1 MSVGWQLFSFSP
13 LLSKSHQPPNMT
25 DDFHMRQLRVRQAE
39 SKAGFESTQEDLNR
53 SKNQL
58 ASLRRENKELRN
70 ALQQSAKDIGNQ
82 SKKSMTT
89 VETDIAQSK
98 LFQLRRT
105 YDELKAS
112 NKEIAGEIKRMEET
126 RGDLDKEGRP
136 ILNDNSPL
144 AQKIRTLEN
153 RLDKSLIK
161 HNEAVAIRRTYETIL
176 RRLQEERVSFD
187 NQLAAIEKTL
197 KAKEHDDAELQN
209 MAHDAQHAKEM
220 SKAELEELKKAV
232 ELDRRQKRKDLEER
246 KMYVSAKL
254 EQAQK
259 QEKLIKDR
267 RRQEEEAALARDQP
281 DEADKQKA
289 TTSMI
294 NELQTEEEARR
305 LQDYA
310 ETYRQIKDFTRT
322 NNKDEVLQKWHE
334 LDDTTDSLRTKK
346 QAAQAKI
353 EALLAQRAEL
363 HRKVEDA
370 KYSGNAP
377 VSSRRVVDE
386 FETHLTVAK
395 VALAKA
401 MEECE
406 ETTKLH
412 TAVKAGVEHLAQK
425 LSLFRPEMR
434 APALT
439 SDGADNTVAVMKH
452 CETKIK
458 MLLEELQAEGVPV
471 DGPIAKEMEKMDR
484 VDLPE
489 HNLRIR
495 TQPVDHA
502 DETEEKSRVDDDAE
516 EDPHSREDL
525 KQMAVSA
532 VERETKRAKKRRGKE

>member
-1 MSVGWQLFSFSP
+1 MA
-13 LLSKSHQPPNMT
+13 

-58 ASLRRENKELRN
+58 ANLRRENKELRN

-82 SKKSMTT
+82 SKKSMTA
-89 VETDIAQSK
+89 VETDIAQSR
-98 LFQLRRT
+98 LHQMRRT
-105 YDELKAS
+105 YDELKAT
-112 NKEIAGEIKRMEET
+112 NKDVASEIKRMEET
-126 RGDLDKEGRP
+126 RGDLDKEGKP
-136 ILNDNSPL
+136 ILHDNSPL

-220 SKAELEELKKAV
+220 AKAELEELKKAV
-232 ELDRRQKRKDLEER
+232 ELERRQKRKDLEER
-246 KMYVSAKL
+246 KTYVSAKL

-267 RRQEEEAALARDQP
+267 RRQEEEAAIAKEMP
-281 DEADKQKA
+281 DDADKQKA
-289 TTSMI
+289 TTSTI

-305 LQDYA
+305 LQEYA
-310 ETYRQIKDFTRT
+310 DTYRQIKEFTRSS
-322 NNKDEVLQKWHE
+322 NKDEVLQKWHE
-334 LDDTTDSLRTKK
+334 LDDTTDSLRTRK
-346 QAAQAKI
+346 QAAQSKI

-363 HRKVEDA
+363 HRKVEDS
-370 KYSGNAP
+370 KYSGNAQI
-377 VSSRRVVDE
+377 SSRRVVDE
-386 FETHLTVAK
+386 FETHLSVAK
-395 VALAKA
+395 VALTKA

-406 ETTKLH
+406 ETTTLH

-425 LSLFRPEMR
+425 MSLFRPEVR
-434 APALT
+434 APAIT
-439 SDGADNTVAVMKH
+439 SEGADNTVAVMKH
-452 CETKIK
+452 CETKLK
-458 MLLEELQAEGVPV
+458 LMLEELQAEGVAV
-471 DGPIAKEMEKMDR
+471 DGPIAKELEKMDR

-495 TQPVDHA
+495 TLPVEH
-502 DETEEKSRVDDDAE
+502 TEEQDDKGRAEDDAE

-532 VERETKRAKKRRGKE
+532 VERETKRAKKRRGKD